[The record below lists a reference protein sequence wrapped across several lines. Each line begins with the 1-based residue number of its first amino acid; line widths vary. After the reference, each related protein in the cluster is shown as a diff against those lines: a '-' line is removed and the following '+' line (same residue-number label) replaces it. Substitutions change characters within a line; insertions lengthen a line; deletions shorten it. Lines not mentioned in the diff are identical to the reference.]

1 MPQFVDRNLYQLHR
15 IRTYGGQGCGYS
27 PEVRGMSD
35 KPTGVF
41 ARGGDIQ
48 KQKSLGFKYKIDFAT
63 GIKRALDSYSR

>member
-1 MPQFVDRNLYQLHR
+1 
-15 IRTYGGQGCGYS
+15 
-27 PEVRGMSD
+27 MSD

-63 GIKRALDSYSR
+63 GIKRALNYYSR